1 MLVGLVARLN
11 PVYSIQSAKSV
22 YPLAIANCKENRF
35 IINFYSML
43 PKYFF
48 SFAWHGYELFTTHS
62 IDTFPFKLFLLKACS
77 FVYDSFHCCNVG
89 FPVAPRSDKC
99 NTHTHNK
106 KIPTHN

>member
-48 SFAWHGYELFTTHS
+48 SFAWHGYELFTIHS
-62 IDTFPFKLFLLKACS
+62 IDTFPFKLSLLKACS
-77 FVYDSFHCCNVG
+77 FVDY
-89 FPVAPRSDKC
+89 
-99 NTHTHNK
+99 
-106 KIPTHN
+106 I